1 MTNELYVVISVSALA
16 VISPGSDFAM
26 VTKNTVSYG
35 RHAGYLTALGIALST
50 WVHTLY
56 CLVGIALIISKTPL
70 LFSGIK
76 YLGIAY
82 LLYIG
87 ISTFRSKFNPQQ
99 NAVEKISTAT
109 LIASLKQGFLSN
121 VTNPK
126 TTLFYLSLFT
136 MVVSKSTPLIV
147 QIMYGLII
155 CILHLVWFGLISYL
169 ISHPK
174 IKDKFDKNVNV
185 VNKLIG
191 VVLVLIAAKL
201 FFTLV

>member
-1 MTNELYVVISVSALA
+1 MTNELYVVISISALA

-35 RHAGYLTALGIALST
+35 RSAGYLTALGIAMST

-56 CLVGIALIISKTPL
+56 CLVGIAVIISKTPL
-70 LFSGIK
+70 LFSSIK

-87 ISTFRSKFNPQQ
+87 VSTFRAKPSPQQ
-99 NAVEKISTAT
+99 TSAEINKTT
-109 LIASLKQGFLSN
+109 LISSLKQGFLSN

-136 MVVSKSTPLIV
+136 MVVNKNTPLIV
-147 QIMYGLII
+147 QIMYGFII
-155 CILHLVWFGLISYL
+155 CVLHLIWFGLISYL

-174 IKDKFDKNVNV
+174 IKNTFDNNITV

-191 VVLVLIAAKL
+191 IVLISLAIKV

>member
-1 MTNELYVVISVSALA
+1 MTNELYLVISISALA

-35 RHAGYLTALGIALST
+35 RHAGYLTALGIAMST

-56 CLVGIALIISKTPL
+56 CLIGIALIISKTPL
-70 LFSGIK
+70 LFSAIK

-87 ISTFRSKFNPQQ
+87 ISTFRSKFVPPDSID
-99 NAVEKISTAT
+99 AKLVKAT
-109 LIASLKQGFLSN
+109 LVASFKQGFFSN

-136 MVVSKSTPLIV
+136 MVVSKSTPIIM

-155 CILHLVWFGLISYL
+155 CLLHFVWFWLISYL

-174 IKDKFDKNVNV
+174 IKSKFDKNINV

-191 VVLVLIAAKL
+191 VILVLIAAKL
-201 FFTLV
+201 FFTIV

>member
-1 MTNELYVVISVSALA
+1 MYLVISISALA

-35 RHAGYLTALGIALST
+35 RSAGYLTAIGIALST

-70 LFSGIK
+70 LFSAIK
-76 YLGIAY
+76 YLGISY

-87 ISTFRSKFNPQQ
+87 VSTFRSKFVPTN
-99 NAVEKISTAT
+99 NADDKANKAN
-109 LIASLKQGFLSN
+109 LLASLKQGFFSN

-136 MVVSKSTPLIV
+136 MVVSRNTPLIMQV
-147 QIMYGLII
+147 TYGLII
-155 CILHLVWFGLISYL
+155 CLLHLIWFGFISYL
-169 ISHPK
+169 ISHHK
-174 IKDKFDKNVNV
+174 IKSKFDKNINL
-185 VNKLIG
+185 VNKFIGLI
-191 VVLVLIAAKL
+191 LVLIAIKL
-201 FFTLV
+201 FFTLL

>member
-1 MTNELYVVISVSALA
+1 MTNELYVVISISALA

-26 VTKNTVSYG
+26 VTKNTISYG

-70 LFSGIK
+70 LFSSIK

-99 NAVEKISTAT
+99 NTDGKVSSAT
-109 LIASLKQGFLSN
+109 LIAALKQGFLSN

-155 CILHLVWFGLISYL
+155 CVLHLIWFGLISYL

-174 IKDKFDKNVNV
+174 IKRKFDKNVNA
-185 VNKLIG
+185 VNKIIG
-191 VVLVLIAAKL
+191 VVLVLIAVRL
-201 FFTLV
+201 FISLA

>member
-1 MTNELYVVISVSALA
+1 MTNELYVVISISALA

-35 RHAGYLTALGIALST
+35 RHAGYLTALGIAMST

-70 LFSGIK
+70 LFSAIK

-87 ISTFRSKFNPQQ
+87 ISTFRSKFVPPN
-99 NAVEKISTAT
+99 NTDDKANKAT
-109 LIASLKQGFLSN
+109 LVASLKQGFFSN

-136 MVVSKSTPLIV
+136 MVVSKSTPLIM
-147 QIMYGLII
+147 QITYGLII
-155 CILHLVWFGLISYL
+155 CLLHLVWFGSISYL

-174 IKDKFDKNVNV
+174 IKSKFDKNINA
-185 VNKLIG
+185 VNKFIG

-201 FFTLV
+201 FFTFV